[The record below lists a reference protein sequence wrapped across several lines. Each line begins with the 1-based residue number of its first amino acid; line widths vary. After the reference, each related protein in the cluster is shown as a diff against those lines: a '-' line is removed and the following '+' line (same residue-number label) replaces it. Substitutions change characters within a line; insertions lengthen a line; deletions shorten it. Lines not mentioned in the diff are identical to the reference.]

1 MSDRNSSAA
10 KVTPLE
16 SVREDQAPPEHKGTR
31 KPDFKKLAF
40 IVVGAAVAASIT
52 KAFVSMAYV
61 YVNFETTDNAQ
72 IAAPLRTLS
81 TKVGGIVKEVM
92 VADNAHVKKG
102 DLLLKLDPREYEI
115 ALKFAQAELEA
126 AKLASSGYNT
136 TTVMAHE
143 AKVEAAKLN
152 LEFTEIHAPADG
164 TLGKRLV
171 EPGMNL
177 KPNQNVFTLVDAG
190 QRWVV
195 ANFKETQLP
204 HIRLGQA
211 VEIEVDALKGRH
223 LRGKVDSFAPG
234 SGSTFALIPPENATG
249 NFVKVVQRVPVR
261 VSLDADSI
269 AGLET
274 RLIPGLSVLVKA
286 KKTAE
291 GQ

>member
-16 SVREDQAPPEHKGTR
+16 SVREDRGQPEFKNPR
-31 KPDFKKLAF
+31 KFDVKKLAF
-40 IVVGAAVAASIT
+40 IIVGAAVAASIS
-52 KAFVSMAYV
+52 KAFISMAYV

-81 TKVGGIVKEVM
+81 TKVSGIVKEVM
-92 VADNAHVKKG
+92 VADNAHVKQG
-102 DLLLKLDPREYEI
+102 DLLVKLDAREYEI

-126 AKLASSGYNT
+126 AKLAASGYQT

-152 LEFTEIHAPADG
+152 LEFTEIRAPADG

-177 KPNQNVFTLVDAG
+177 KPNQPVFTLVDSGA
-190 QRWVV
+190 RWVV

-204 HIRLGQA
+204 NIRLGQP
-211 VEIEVDALKGRH
+211 VEIEVDAIKGRH

-249 NFVKVVQRVPVR
+249 NFVKVVQRIPVR
-261 VSLDADSI
+261 VALDKESI
-269 AGLET
+269 AGLEA

-286 KKTAE
+286 KKTSE